1 MRGRN
6 RPGHILLRLLLVGV
20 PCFSAHAGFVSISG
34 IGGDFAVS
42 VTSYKEARF
51 QTVLKQQYDF
61 SCGSAALASL
71 LTYHYGDQV
80 SEKQVFEAMFEKGD
94 QQRIRQ
100 QGFSLL
106 DMQGFLEARGYK
118 ADGFRVS
125 LDTLVHNA
133 RVPAIVLTNTNGY
146 RHFVILKGA
155 TEDSVLIGDPALGVR
170 AVPRPQFEASW
181 DGLMFLIR
189 SHADIGR
196 SRFNLPEE
204 WAVERKAPYGTALT
218 NQGLANF
225 TLLLPRELEF

>member
-1 MRGRN
+1 MRRLSRLNRN
-6 RPGHILLRLLLVGV
+6 LIRLVITAA
-20 PCFSAHAGFVSISG
+20 PCLSADAGTVSIPG

-51 QTVLKQQYDF
+51 QTVLKQQHDF

-71 LTYHYGDQV
+71 LTFHYNDPV
-80 SEKQVFEAMFEKGD
+80 SEQQVFQAMFANGD

-106 DMQGFLEARGYK
+106 DMKNFLEARGYK
-118 ADGFRVS
+118 ADGFRIP
-125 LDTLVHNA
+125 LDNLINHA

-146 RHFVILKGA
+146 RHFVIVKGV
-155 TEDSVLIGDPALGVR
+155 TEKQVLVGDPALGVR
-170 AVPRPQFEASW
+170 VIPRPLFEASW
-181 DGLMFLIR
+181 DGLLFLVR

-196 SRFNLPEE
+196 SRFNLSQE
-204 WAVERKAPYGTALT
+204 WDVERKAPFGTAFT
-218 NQGLANF
+218 QQGLANF